1 MRKLEVLAIAAGFFL
16 LANTPALAQYTAPAS
31 SALAA
36 SDNDQSDVSVVN
48 DQTQTLAADDQ
59 SQSSAANEQGGGLTD
74 TDWWWEDEGLT
85 VGYLG
90 YGVGSC
96 GAGFQSSRAWQPY
109 TVWWTG
115 NNVNPW
121 SSGESLA
128 RFSNQSGWCNNYGYG
143 NRTPYVLT
151 VNRIVPSTRN
161 HHRTRNHKSV
171 NSNSGTPTTARQTS
185 GELIRKSNR
194 ELEYDREGADD
205 NWTRVEDHIE
215 YPRPQQTAA
224 LARQYHQGIRGLPH
238 GPRSQNPQR
247 ARVERMQGLERR
259 HVMQARVLAPPH
271 IGVARP
277 AAHIAAR
284 SGGRGHS

>member
-1 MRKLEVLAIAAGFFL
+1 MGRLEVLAVTAGFL
-16 LANTPALAQYTAPAS
+16 LILKAPALAQYTAAAPPVLAS
-31 SALAA
+31 D
-36 SDNDQSDVSVVN
+36 DNDQSEVSVDN
-48 DQTQTLAADDQ
+48 NQ
-59 SQSSAANEQGGGLTD
+59 SQTSVAHEQNQTSAANDQNEGLAD
-74 TDWWWEDEGLT
+74 TDWWWQNDGLT

-90 YGVGSC
+90 YGGAC
-96 GAGFQSSRAWQPY
+96 GGWSQANRAWQPY

-115 NNVNPW
+115 GNINPW
-121 SSGESLA
+121 SPAGSLG

-143 NRTPYVLT
+143 NRSPYALW
-151 VNRIVPSTRN
+151 VNRILLPTN
-161 HHRTRNHKSV
+161 KHHHTWNHKS
-171 NSNSGTPTTARQTS
+171 NSNSINETRAMAEQAP
-185 GELIRKSNR
+185 
-194 ELEYDREGADD
+194 REGPDD
-205 NWTRVEDHIE
+205 DWTRVEDHIE
-215 YPRPQQTAA
+215 YPHPQQTAA

-259 HVMQARVLAPPH
+259 HVVQARVLAPPH